1 MSVYATIDLDS
12 LVCRLPDSKL
22 GQFIIETFRDR
33 VPDESQVGLITEM
46 FNSMYDSDKQEAL
59 VSLLKDMGDEAKF
72 VIETYLTNIPSEYI
86 QDYENMIK
94 YIK

>member
-12 LVCRLPDSKL
+12 LVCRLSDSEL
-22 GQFIIETFRDR
+22 EQFIIETFRDR
-33 VPDESQVGLITEM
+33 VPDISQVSLITKM
-46 FNSMYDSDKQEAL
+46 FNSMYDSDKKEAL
-59 VSLLKDMGDEAKF
+59 AVLLKNMGDEAKF
-72 VIETYLTNIPSEYI
+72 VIEAYLTSIPSEYI